1 MINDFLLYIQSIVL
15 EFGIWGVFIVAIIEQ
30 IIAPI
35 PSPLIPIMTG
45 FFLLPANDF
54 LLDVLLKSIYLIALP
69 YAFGAIIGSLFI
81 YFLGYFGGKP
91 IIEKSKK
98 WLGFSWENLEKIK
111 KELNKNQRD
120 EFTLFILWFLPVIP
134 SAAISIFCGIVRY
147 SLFKYILLGVS
158 GLFFRAIII
167 SLIGW
172 QAGALYYVAAEQI
185 SLIENYILIGFILL
199 ILIGIIFL
207 FYKNKKRNYV

>member
-1 MINDFLLYIQSIVL
+1 MLNAFIDYIQSIVV
-15 EFGIWGVFIVAIIEQ
+15 EFGAWGVFIAAIIEQ

-35 PSPLIPIMTG
+35 PSPLIPIMAG
-45 FFLLPANDF
+45 FFLLPVNGF

-69 YAFGAIIGSLFI
+69 YAFGVILGSLLI

-98 WLGFSWENLEKIK
+98 WFGFSWEDLEKIK
-111 KELNKNQRD
+111 KKLNKSQSD
-120 EFTLFILWFLPVIP
+120 EFTLFILWFLPIIP
-134 SAAISIFCGIVRY
+134 SAAIAIFCGIVRY
-147 SLFKYILLGVS
+147 SLFKYILLGIS

-167 SLIGW
+167 GLIGW
-172 QAGALYYVAAEQI
+172 QAGELYYVAAEQI
-185 SLIENYILIGFILL
+185 SLIENYILIGLGLL
-199 ILIGIIFL
+199 ILVGIIFL